1 MFNCVVC
8 GFPIDP
14 KSANAERLGV
24 VWLRS
29 SGKTITRVVEELHSY
44 KHEFCD
50 DKGMTD
56 YVQDP
61 LF

>member
-1 MFNCVVC
+1 MQ
-8 GFPIDP
+8 IDP
-14 KSANAERLGV
+14 SSNLCERLGV

-29 SGKTITRVVEELHSY
+29 SSKTVKRVVEELHSY
-44 KHEFCD
+44 KHEHCD

-56 YVQDP
+56 YVQDA